1 MEMDQAAKEG
11 DVFITATG
19 MKDILVKHHFE
30 SMKDGAIVCNTGH
43 YDCEINLEDLKG
55 LAVSSREMR
64 DNCIEY
70 TMADGRRI
78 YVLAD
83 GRLVNLAAAEGHPSE
98 VMDMSFANQ
107 FQAMM
112 MLAEKGKDLGNGV
125 HELPVELDQEIAGIK
140 LESMGIRIDTLS
152 AEQIAYATDYS
163 QGT

>member
-1 MEMDQAAKEG
+1 
-11 DVFITATG
+11 
-19 MKDILVKHHFE
+19 
-30 SMKDGAIVCNTGH
+30 
-43 YDCEINLEDLKG
+43 
-55 LAVSSREMR
+55 
-64 DNCIEY
+64 
-70 TMADGRRI
+70 
-78 YVLAD
+78 
-83 GRLVNLAAAEGHPSE
+83 
-98 VMDMSFANQ
+98 MDMSFANQ